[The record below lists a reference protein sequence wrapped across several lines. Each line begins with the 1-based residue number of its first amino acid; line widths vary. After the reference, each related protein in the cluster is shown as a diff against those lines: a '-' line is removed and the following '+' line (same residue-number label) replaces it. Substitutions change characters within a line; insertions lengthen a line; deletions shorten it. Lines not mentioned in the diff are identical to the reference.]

1 MMFVVVS
8 HMIRYQLDQ
17 GFFVSNKEMELLFGV
32 SCVDVVSR
40 IVCSVYTNLFVFL
53 VLLCVVTF
61 Q

>member
-8 HMIRYQLDQ
+8 RIIRYQLSQ
-17 GFFVSNKEMELLFGV
+17 RFISNKEMKLLFGV
-32 SCVDVVSR
+32 SFVDGQSR